1 MAVMVVER
9 LVARVVVEERT
20 VAGVKAVW
28 AATARAA
35 GATGARVSEARVAAA
50 RVAATEARAVVGVET
65 SERAVVKAVA
75 VLAAVG
81 GVLGAAGR
89 EHGSV
94 STSGR

>member
-1 MAVMVVER
+1 MAVMAVER
-9 LVARVVVEERT
+9 LIARVVVEERT

-28 AATARAA
+28 AATARTA

-50 RVAATEARAVVGVET
+50 RVAATEARAVVGEET
-65 SERAVVKAVA
+65 SERAVVKAVV

-81 GVLGAAGR
+81 GELGAAGR